1 MKKSIKNELYRIA
14 AFNSCAVE
22 NRGDLEERENEE
34 DNKLELSVA
43 DIQAM
48 LLEAYELGRETA
60 EAERKQAVDFKSQ
73 IFRNAC
79 KAYNAA
85 HPATR

>member
-14 AFNSCAVE
+14 AFNSYTIE
-22 NRGDLEERENEE
+22 NRGDLEEHEREE

-43 DIQAM
+43 DIHAM
-48 LLEAYELGRETA
+48 LMQAYELGKKVA
-60 EAERKQAVDFKSQ
+60 EAEKKQAEDFKSQ

-79 KAYNAA
+79 KAYNIA

>member
-1 MKKSIKNELYRIA
+1 MTKNIENELYKIA
-14 AFNSCAVE
+14 AYNSWAVE
-22 NRGDLEERENEE
+22 NRGDLKTHENEE

-48 LLEAYELGRETA
+48 LMQAYELGKKVAETESQQKA
-60 EAERKQAVDFKSQ
+60 DFKSQ

>member
-1 MKKSIKNELYRIA
+1 MEKSIKNEFYRIA
-14 AFNSCAVE
+14 AYNSWAIE
-22 NRGDLEERENEE
+22 NRGDLEERERKE
-34 DNKLELSVA
+34 DNKVELSVA
-43 DIQAM
+43 DIEAM
-48 LLEAYELGRETA
+48 LLEAYELGKNVA
-60 EAERKQAVDFKSQ
+60 EAEKKQAEDFKSQ

>member
-14 AFNSCAVE
+14 AFNSYTIE
-22 NRGDLEERENEE
+22 NRGDLEEREREE
-34 DNKLELSVA
+34 ENKVELSVA
-43 DIQAM
+43 DIEAM
-48 LLEAYELGRETA
+48 LMQAYELGKKVAETESQQKA
-60 EAERKQAVDFKSQ
+60 DFKSQ

>member
-1 MKKSIKNELYRIA
+1 MKKTIKNELYRIA
-14 AFNSCAVE
+14 AFNSYTIE
-22 NRGDLEERENEE
+22 NRGDLEEREREE
-34 DNKLELSVA
+34 ENKVELSVS

-48 LLEAYELGRETA
+48 LMQAYEFGRETA
-60 EAERKQAVDFKSQ
+60 EAERRQAVDFKSQ

>member
-1 MKKSIKNELYRIA
+1 MKKSIKNELYKIA
-14 AFNSCAVE
+14 AFNSYAVE
-22 NRGDLEERENEE
+22 NRGDLEEREREE
-34 DNKLELSVA
+34 DNKVELSVA

-48 LLEAYELGRETA
+48 LFQAYELGKKVS
-60 EAERKQAVDFKSQ
+60 EAEKKQAEDFKTQ

-79 KAYNAA
+79 NAYNAA

>member
-1 MKKSIKNELYRIA
+1 MEKSIKNEFYRIA
-14 AFNSCAVE
+14 AYNSWAIE
-22 NRGDLEERENEE
+22 NRGDLEEHKNEE
-34 DNKLELSVA
+34 DNKVELSVA

-48 LLEAYELGRETA
+48 LMQAYEFGRQTA
-60 EAERKQAVDFKSQ
+60 ETEKKQADDFKSQ